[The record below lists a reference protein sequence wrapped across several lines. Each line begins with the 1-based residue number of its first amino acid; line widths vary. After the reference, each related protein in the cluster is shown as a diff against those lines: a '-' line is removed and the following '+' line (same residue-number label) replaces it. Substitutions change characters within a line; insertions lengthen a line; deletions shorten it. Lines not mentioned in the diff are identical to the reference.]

1 MNTIINIYAKKAKTY
16 LEEFK
21 GKEYQ
26 VDVRFDNVHLKQI
39 NHLIRFDLFSKNDLY
54 VGSDSLWSMM
64 QPTGGKKK
72 HNYHGLTPEDILEA
86 LKNIKTPYSI
96 FESDDG
102 RISIVSS
109 IMSHFGHPLA
119 VIIELNATLKGNSE
133 ASINKL
139 VTMFAVSDIEGFM
152 NKKTVKE
159 IYYLN
164 KGNEAKEKAP
174 Q

>member
-1 MNTIINIYAKKAKTY
+1 MKAIINIYSKKAKTY

-21 GKEYQ
+21 EKEYQ
-26 VDVRFDNVHLKQI
+26 VDVRFDNVHLKSL
-39 NHLIRFDLFSKNDLY
+39 NRLMNKELFLKNDLF
-54 VGSDSLWSMM
+54 VDSDSLWSMM
-64 QPTGGKKK
+64 QPLGGKKK

-109 IMSHFGHPLA
+109 IVSHFGHPLA
-119 VIIELNATLKGNSE
+119 VIIELNATLKGNIE
-133 ASINKL
+133 ANINKL
-139 VTMFAVSDIEGFM
+139 VTMFPVSDIEEFM

-164 KGNEAKEKAP
+164 KGNEAK
-174 Q
+174 